1 MSWEFKSPHPHP
13 MIVLKITNASEV
25 VASKLGKFLESLTP
39 DSIDQTA
46 VENELIK
53 QLVRNLQ
60 AEGVKGELA
69 AVSGLD
75 LAEGELRLHD
85 QLKVR
90 KHHTF

>member
-1 MSWEFKSPHPHP
+1 MSWEFKSPHPHF
-13 MIVLKITNASEV
+13 MIILKITNAPDV

-39 DSIDQTA
+39 DLLDQTA

-53 QLVRNLQ
+53 QLVINLK

-75 LAEGELRLHD
+75 LTDGKIAVHEG
-85 QLKVR
+85 LKVR
-90 KHHTF
+90 KHQEF

>member
-1 MSWEFKSPHPHP
+1 
-13 MIVLKITNASEV
+13 MIILKITNAPEV

-39 DSIDQTA
+39 DLLDQSA

-53 QLVRNLQ
+53 QLVINLK

-75 LAEGELRLHD
+75 LSDGKLEVHEG
-85 QLKVR
+85 LKVR
-90 KHHTF
+90 KHQTF